1 MKLLGQY
8 IELTQYHKILYR
20 YMHTKINLYL
30 TTYNFFRTMFAK
42 EYVVAF
48 CWYTQN
54 VSSPCIDKLS
64 QDPQYIFPS

>member
-48 CWYTQN
+48 LLVHAKC
-54 VSSPCIDKLS
+54 
-64 QDPQYIFPS
+64 